1 MNKCAV
7 AQLLGASMFQ
17 FYVTIVDPSVL
28 AHPLVPGSP
37 AIAPGAIST
46 TASTATPQK
55 LPSVQDSQGSAHRH
69 RWRSPAEATQRMP
82 MQ

>member
-1 MNKCAV
+1 MNKCAAV
-7 AQLLGASMFQ
+7 QLLGASVFQ

-28 AHPLVPGSP
+28 AYPLVPGSP

-46 TASTATPQK
+46 TAGTSAPQK
-55 LPSVQDSQGSAHRH
+55 LPSVQDNQHSAHRH
-69 RWRSPAEATQRMP
+69 RSPAEATQRMP

>member
-1 MNKCAV
+1 MNKCDGAH
-7 AQLLGASMFQ
+7 LLGASVFQ

-28 AHPLVPGSP
+28 AYPLVPGSP

-46 TASTATPQK
+46 TAGTSAPQK
-55 LPSVQDSQGSAHRH
+55 LPSVQDNQHSAHRH
-69 RWRSPAEATQRMP
+69 RSPAEATQRMP

>member
-7 AQLLGASMFQ
+7 AQLLGASVFQ

-28 AHPLVPGSP
+28 AYPLVPGSP

-46 TASTATPQK
+46 TAGTVAPPK
-55 LPSVQDSQGSAHRH
+55 LPSVQDNQGSAHR
-69 RWRSPAEATQRMP
+69 PQRVP
-82 MQ
+82 VH